1 MSADAT
7 HKRAAAAGD
16 RAVFLEA
23 RALRAAYGRAPV
35 LGPLDLSVHE
45 GEIVGILGHNGMGK
59 TTLLRT
65 LMGQLPAS
73 GGQVLIDGDDWT
85 HRPVYERARA
95 GIGYVPQGRGILPAL
110 SARENLEVACIRG
123 VVADVALPRVLA
135 LLPRVQAMLDRPGG
149 SLSGGEQQIL
159 ALARALMID
168 PWLLLLDE
176 PTEGIQPSIVEE
188 MAATLARLRDSQGLT
203 IVVVEQNLDFLLDCA
218 NRLLVLERGRFVDAL
233 GPAEMRDAARMD
245 ALSQLGAARA
255 TRGGAT
261 ARTASHDTPAPTQ
274 AHRPTSGSLPLSPSS
289 STQPS
294 KRSEP

>member
-1 MSADAT
+1 MRSTVHRKSAVSQD
-7 HKRAAAAGD
+7 D
-16 RAVFLEA
+16 RGALLEA
-23 RALRAAYGRAPV
+23 RALRAAYGRVPV
-35 LGPLDLSVHE
+35 LGPLDLSVHY

-73 GGQVLIDGDDWT
+73 GGQVLIDGADWT
-85 HRPVYERARA
+85 RRPVYERARS

-110 SARENLEVACIRG
+110 SARENLQVACIAG
-123 VVADVALPRVLA
+123 GFDVALPRVLA

-176 PTEGIQPSIVEE
+176 PTEGIQPSIIEE
-188 MAATLARLRDSQGLT
+188 MAATLAHLRDKQGLT

-233 GPAEMRDAARMD
+233 GPAEMADPVRMA

-255 TRGGAT
+255 TRGGTSEKAT
-261 ARTASHDTPAPTQ
+261 SRDTEPTGAIRPALSSRTLLAAGATP
-274 AHRPTSGSLPLSPSS
+274 
-289 STQPS
+289 STP
-294 KRSEP
+294 RSDS

>member
-1 MSADAT
+1 MTAT
-7 HKRAAAAGD
+7 ANHQRAAPRDD
-16 RAVFLEA
+16 RAKSLEA
-23 RALRAAYGRAPV
+23 CALRASYGRVPV
-35 LGPLDLSVHE
+35 LGPLDLRVHE

-73 GGQVLIDGDDWT
+73 DGQVLIDGTDWT
-85 HRPVYERARA
+85 RRPVYERARA

-110 SARENLEVACIRG
+110 SARENLEVACINGG
-123 VVADVALPRVLA
+123 VDAALPRVLA
-135 LLPRVQAMLDRPGG
+135 LLPRVHAMLDRPGG

-176 PTEGIQPSIVEE
+176 PTEGIQPSIIEE
-188 MAATLARLRDSQGLT
+188 MAATLASLRDRQGLT

-233 GPAEMRDAARMD
+233 GPVEMRDPSRMA
-245 ALSQLGAARA
+245 ALSQLGAARG
-255 TRGGAT
+255 TRGDAVAT
-261 ARTASHDTPAPTQ
+261 TPSRNAAPIWVNLF
-274 AHRPTSGSLPLSPSS
+274 A
-289 STQPS
+289 
-294 KRSEP
+294 

>member
-7 HKRAAAAGD
+7 HKCAAAPGD
-16 RAVFLEA
+16 RAVLLEA
-23 RALRAAYGRAPV
+23 RALRAAYGRVPV
-35 LGPLDLSVHE
+35 LGPLDLSVYE

-73 GGQVLIDGDDWT
+73 GGHVQINGADWT

-110 SARENLEVACIRG
+110 SARENLEVACIHG
-123 VVADVALPRVLA
+123 VVVDAALPRVLA
-135 LLPRVQAMLDRPGG
+135 LLPRVQEMLDRPGG

-233 GPAEMRDAARMD
+233 GPAEMRDAARMA
-245 ALSQLGAARA
+245 ALSQLGAART
-255 TRGGAT
+255 TRGATT
-261 ARTASHDTPAPTQ
+261 ARTASHDAAAPTR
-274 AHRPTSGSLPLSPSS
+274 ANRPASASPPLSAPRA
-289 STQPS
+289 TQPPN
-294 KRSEP
+294 RSEP